1 MYFWLNYCDENQ
13 IERILIAWEN
23 VGHIFHLAS
32 EIIEAD
38 RFHLFLLF
46 DGTWIDDN
54 EYLSSLENG
63 TELIVCTDAGRN
75 TPSKIKYKHCCCILN

>member
-46 DGTWIDDN
+46 DGT
-54 EYLSSLENG
+54 
-63 TELIVCTDAGRN
+63 
-75 TPSKIKYKHCCCILN
+75 

>member
-23 VGHIFHLAS
+23 VGRIFHLAS

-46 DGTWIDDN
+46 DGT
-54 EYLSSLENG
+54 
-63 TELIVCTDAGRN
+63 
-75 TPSKIKYKHCCCILN
+75 